1 MRSLNTLSL
10 HHDCRGIS
18 GRVISAIAASLV
30 LSSLALS
37 GCAQTTTNYDD
48 RTFFRDEQG
57 LETHGRKT
65 WFDHLVELDPGG
77 LKIHMAADYD
87 QAAPE
92 KIAVLPFIDTGSA
105 QYVVDKIALTHRS
118 DGEQADWAW
127 TDANRMRRAV
137 NGYLAS
143 REFLEANIIQVDS
156 TSHSM
161 YNGLWVTT
169 TKNFQHGLQFLFT
182 YNWTKSMDL
191 NSLGSQGGYTL
202 QDSNN
207 PKSN

>member
-1 MRSLNTLSL
+1 MRPLNRLSL

-48 RTFFRDEQG
+48 RAFFRDEQG

-92 KIAVLPFIDTGSA
+92 KIAVLPFIDTGTA

-118 DGEQADWAW
+118 DGEQADWA
-127 TDANRMRRAV
+127 
-137 NGYLAS
+137 
-143 REFLEANIIQVDS
+143 
-156 TSHSM
+156 
-161 YNGLWVTT
+161 
-169 TKNFQHGLQFLFT
+169 
-182 YNWTKSMDL
+182 
-191 NSLGSQGGYTL
+191 
-202 QDSNN
+202 
-207 PKSN
+207 